1 MTSAVIFAL
10 FILAICCVRRQL
22 SHSVSKVVLDEDH
35 DGNDADGG
43 GDAAY
48 GTLASTGGGGG
59 LDAADEEQGE
69 VGGNTYIKPPT

>member
-1 MTSAVIFAL
+1 M
-10 FILAICCVRRQL
+10 
-22 SHSVSKVVLDEDH
+22 LDEDR
-35 DGNDADGG
+35 DGNEVDGG

-69 VGGNTYIKPPT
+69 VGGYVK